1 MKYFFIIALLY
12 LANTQVT
19 AQNFSCSG
27 ASQYDATHSKA
38 ILPLESVS
46 ITLQQP
52 KVSALSE
59 RTKSANTYYA
69 IRGATSTAQ
78 FTSAAANIGFSTCVS
93 MPAFEL
99 YKTEVKGGLRTF
111 TIPAG
116 TGSNLAV
123 NIPIQVITPPAIRNP
138 NGSTDWG
145 RGSFKIV
152 FTNGYLQPGEYV
164 LIDKNTLTSD
174 GIHIKGVAFTIK

>member
-1 MKYFFIIALLY
+1 MKYFFIIAFIY
-12 LANTQVT
+12 LANAQVT
-19 AQNFSCSG
+19 AQDFSCKG
-27 ASQYDATHSKA
+27 ASQYDATYSKA

-46 ITLQQP
+46 ITLRLP
-52 KVSALSE
+52 KVPALSE

-69 IRGATSTAQ
+69 IPGATSTAQ
-78 FTSAAANIGFSTCVS
+78 FTSVAANIGFSTCMR
-93 MPAFEL
+93 MPVFEL

-111 TIPAG
+111 TTPAG
-116 TGSNLAV
+116 SGGNLAV
-123 NIPIQVITPPAIRNP
+123 NIPIQVITSPAIRNP

-174 GIHIKGVAFTIK
+174 GLHMKGVAFTIK